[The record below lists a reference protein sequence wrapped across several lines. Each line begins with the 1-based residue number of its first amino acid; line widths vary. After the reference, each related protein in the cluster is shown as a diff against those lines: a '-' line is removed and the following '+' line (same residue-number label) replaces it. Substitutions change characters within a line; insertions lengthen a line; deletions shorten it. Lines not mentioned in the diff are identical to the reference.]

1 MNGALIKRKDTIKKR
16 NMRIPYLKLNL
27 DYIYLFLAS
36 LTSKDYKKVSNIL
49 SQLSDWL
56 FTLIV
61 IMMNIMN
68 KNLVYIAVLM
78 FGLSSSLAAQDQP
91 VTVLELFTS
100 QGCVSC
106 VSADAALK
114 AHRGRPGML
123 VLSWPVD
130 YLDRFGW
137 ADTFAHPANTWR
149 QKAYNKRLGKGG
161 MVYTPE
167 MIIDGRIECIGNN
180 KEMIRDEIDV
190 ARALEYARITP
201 VISEKSGSYKV
212 SLPETKLEI
221 PIAVR
226 AVWYLSDSTI
236 EVTGGENEGKWL
248 HLTNIV
254 RYSTII
260 GEWDGRAKSF
270 EISAGDTKIPMSDG
284 IAILLHQ
291 DYGHGAI
298 VGAASASFDG
308 S

>member
-1 MNGALIKRKDTIKKR
+1 M
-16 NMRIPYLKLNL
+16 
-27 DYIYLFLAS
+27 
-36 LTSKDYKKVSNIL
+36 V

-56 FTLIV
+56 FTPIM

-68 KNLVYIAVLM
+68 KSLVYIALLIL
-78 FGLSSSLAAQDQP
+78 GLSSSLAAQDQP

-137 ADTFAHPANTWR
+137 ADTFADPANTWR

-167 MIIDGRIECIGNN
+167 MVIDGRIECIGNN
-180 KEMIRDEIDV
+180 KEMIRDEIDA
-190 ARALEYARITP
+190 ARALKHLRISP
-201 VISEKSGSYKV
+201 VITEQAGSYTV
-212 SLPETKLEI
+212 SLPRTKLEA

-254 RYSTII
+254 RYSKVI
-260 GEWDGRAKSF
+260 GEWDGSAKSF
-270 EISAGDTKIPMSDG
+270 EISSGDTKIPMSDG

-291 DYGHGAI
+291 DYGHGVI
-298 VGAASASFDG
+298 VGAASAFFDG